1 MENAMRFFS
10 QNQRHDELLSS
21 ARASLQSENQQ
32 ISPAPLE
39 ENQHYEMLLKRL
51 DTKPSP
57 QEILS
62 AYCA

>member
-51 DTKPSP
+51 DTKPSR

>member
-1 MENAMRFFS
+1 MSFLHNA
-10 QNQRHDELLSS
+10 QKHEELLSS

-39 ENQHYEMLLKRL
+39 ENRHYEMLLKRL

>member
-1 MENAMRFFS
+1 MERAMSFFS
-10 QNQRHDELLSS
+10 NNQRQDELLSS

-39 ENQHYEMLLKRL
+39 ENRHYEMLLKRL

>member
-1 MENAMRFFS
+1 MENAMSFFS
-10 QNQRHDELLSS
+10 STRRHDELLSS

-32 ISPAPLE
+32 IYPAPLK
-39 ENQHYEMLLKRL
+39 ENRDYEMLLKRL

-62 AYCA
+62 AYCD